1 MPTWLTKPWFSS
13 ILATPMASRSIT
25 AMAGLQLAA
34 QALGFS
40 FWECPSKA
48 AVSFPCPG
56 CGLTRASVALLH
68 GDWAEALHMHA
79 GAPVLLLCLSLI
91 FLAALLPEKLRIRLS
106 SRIAAIESKTGVS
119 TLVGG
124 AMLLY
129 YLARLISDPL
139 GLQAL
144 VAA

>member
-1 MPTWLTKPWFSS
+1 MPTWLTQPWFSS
-13 ILATPMASRSIT
+13 ILASPIASRSIT
-25 AMAGLQLAA
+25 AMAGLQLVA

-48 AVSFPCPG
+48 AVAFPCPG
-56 CGLTRASVALLH
+56 CGLTRATVSLLH
-68 GDWAEALHMHA
+68 GDWQEAMQMHA
-79 GAPVLLLCLSLI
+79 GAPVLLLVLSLI
-91 FLAALLPEKLRIRLS
+91 FVAAVLPEKLRISLS

-129 YLARLISDPL
+129 YLARLISDPH

>member
-1 MPTWLTKPWFSS
+1 
-13 ILATPMASRSIT
+13 
-25 AMAGLQLAA
+25 MAGFQLAA
-34 QALGFS
+34 QAFGLP

-48 AVSFPCPG
+48 ALEFPCPG

-68 GDWAEALHMHA
+68 GDFAHALHMHA
-79 GAPVLLLCLSLI
+79 GAPVLVLCLILI
-91 FLAALLPEKLRIRLS
+91 LLAAVLPEGLRERLS
-106 SRIAAIESKTGVS
+106 STIATIESKTGVS

-144 VAA
+144 VAK

>member
-1 MPTWLTKPWFSS
+1 
-13 ILATPMASRSIT
+13 
-25 AMAGLQLAA
+25 MAGLQLAA